1 MSEPTSADAPRK
13 ISSVPGIGLWVLVSG
28 ALLYGVV
35 KTVDT
40 ALPLFTG
47 G

>member
-1 MSEPTSADAPRK
+1 MSSDSANAPRDASP
-13 ISSVPGIGLWVLVSG
+13 IPGIALWVLVSG
-28 ALLYGVV
+28 ALLYGIV

-40 ALPLFTG
+40 AAALFTG